1 MNENISFLL
10 NEEDDKT
17 VTNSTLDS
25 IFSFQNGDVDINV
38 DYNNANIFDFED
50 IIYNNL
56 AADYQL
62 SKEMDYEMNYTV
74 NQLLLICDYYD
85 LSKEWKLKKCNK
97 QTIIQV
103 LVNFENN
110 PDNIE
115 VVSKRKLYWRFMDEL
130 KNDKFMKKFI
140 IW

>member
-1 MNENISFLL
+1 MSENISFFIDDD
-10 NEEDDKT
+10 DDKT
-17 VTNSTLDS
+17 ETNSS
-25 IFSFQNGDVDINV
+25 NESHFSFNSENEEF
-38 DYNNANIFDFED
+38 NNTNIFDFQD
-50 IIYNNL
+50 IIYNTL
-56 AADYQL
+56 ASDYQL
-62 SKEMDYEMNYTV
+62 SKEIDYEMNYTV

-85 LSKEWKLKKCNK
+85 LSKEWKLKKSNK

-115 VVSKRKLYWRFMDEL
+115 IVSKRKLYWRFMDEL

-140 IW
+140 LW